1 MRNAAIAHNVG
12 VCTPHNAKI
21 IKITQL
27 TYNTKLFELKIE
39 DEHINDFFD
48 YMPGQFVLLTVFGVG
63 EVPIGITSSPTKRGS
78 FELGIRKVGNVT
90 SKLHQMKIGDVV
102 GVRGPFGNGFPME
115 EIKHKDLLF
124 IFGGTGYFPSR
135 SAIKDAI
142 DRREHYGKIMILYG
156 DRCPTDVLF
165 PWENEEYEK
174 RKDIIFHQTVDRD
187 DDRCWD
193 GNIGVVT
200 TLIPEVAK
208 KINPENTVTIVCGP
222 PIMYKFVIIE
232 LEKIGMKSENIY
244 LSLER
249 RMKCGV
255 GKCCHCGIGD
265 KFVCLDGPIFT
276 LDQIRGVLEAL

>member
-12 VCTPHNAKI
+12 VCTPNNAKI

-27 TYNTKLFELKIE
+27 TDNTKLFELKFE
-39 DEHINDFFD
+39 DKHVNDFFD
-48 YMPGQFVLLTVFGVG
+48 YMPGQFVLITVFGVG
-63 EVPIGITSSPTKRGS
+63 EVPIGLTSSPTKRGS

-90 SKLHQMKIGDVV
+90 TKIHQMKIGDIV
-102 GVRGPFGNGFPME
+102 GIRGPFGNGFP
-115 EIKHKDLLF
+115 IDDFKHKDILF

-135 SAIKDAI
+135 SAIRDVI
-142 DRREHYGKIMILYG
+142 DKRELYNKVMILYG
-156 DRCPTDVLF
+156 DRCPNDVLF
-165 PWENEEYEK
+165 PAENEEYAVRE
-174 RKDIIFHQTVDRD
+174 DLIFHQTVDRD
-187 DDRCWD
+187 DDKCWD

-200 TLIPEVAK
+200 TLIP
-208 KINPENTVTIVCGP
+208 KIAEEIDPENTITIVCGP

-232 LEKIGMKSENIY
+232 LEKLGIASENIY

-265 KFVCLDGPIFT
+265 KFACLDGPVFT
-276 LDQIRGVLEAL
+276 LDQIRGILEAL